1 MFSVINL
8 NRLAIE
14 GGEPVRSQPWPQRI
28 QFDEEE
34 LAATNEVMREAIVSS
49 SKLWRMGGNR
59 CEQFEKEFA
68 EFFGT
73 KYAVAVSSGTA
84 AIHTALASLKLDS
97 GSEVIT
103 SPITD
108 VGTVTPILLQ
118 NLIPVF
124 ADVDPETLN
133 ITGETISRKITE
145 RTKVIIPVHLW
156 GAPCDMK
163 PIMELAEERDLIVIE
178 DCAQSHGASYKG
190 KLVGSIGDMGCFS
203 LMNGKHITTGGE
215 GGAIT
220 TNNEEYWQNGLL
232 FSRNKF
238 SPWSTIRFDIDYP
251 VLNYRLT
258 EIQAAI
264 GLVQLKKLPR
274 IISRRRELCERLSEL
289 ISKLES
295 VRFPALVDGS
305 EPSYW
310 FVPLFVRLDKIHVS
324 IDKFAEALQKE
335 GIPAGARYTGAPIY
349 EYVFMSERNT
359 YGKSKC
365 PWACQ
370 YYGKEIDYNDS
381 CPSAKE
387 SLDRL
392 ITIPVHESCTDKEID
407 GIHLALEKVE
417 ANYLRK

>member
-1 MFSVINL
+1 MINL

-28 QFDEEE
+28 QFDEAE
-34 LAATNEVMREAIVSS
+34 LTATNEVMREAIVSS

-68 EFFGT
+68 EYFGT
-73 KYAVAVSSGTA
+73 KYAVALSSGTA
-84 AIHTALASLKLDS
+84 AIHAALASIRLDS

-108 VGTVTPILLQ
+108 VGTITPILYQ
-118 NLIPVF
+118 NLVPAF
-124 ADVDPETLN
+124 ADVDPDTLN
-133 ITGETISRKITE
+133 ITAETISQKITE
-145 RTKVIIPVHLW
+145 RTKVIMPVHLW
-156 GAPCDMK
+156 GAPCDMD

-178 DCAQSHGASYKG
+178 DCAQAHGASYKG

-220 TNNEEYWQNGLL
+220 TNNEKYWLNELL
-232 FSRNKF
+232 FSRSKF

-274 IISRRRELCERLSEL
+274 IISKRRELCKRLSML
-289 ISKLES
+289 ISNLES
-295 VRFPALVDGS
+295 VRFPTLVAGS

-310 FVPLFVRLDKIHVS
+310 FVPLFVDIEKIRVS
-324 IDKFAEALQKE
+324 IDKFAEILQKE
-335 GIPAGARYTGAPIY
+335 GIPAGARYTVAPIY
-349 EYVFMSERNT
+349 EYVFMVQRNT
-359 YGKSKC
+359 YGRSKC

-370 YYGKEIDYNDS
+370 YYGKEIDYTDS
-381 CPSAKE
+381 CPNARKV
-387 SLDRL
+387 LDRL
-392 ITIPVHESCTDKEID
+392 ITILVHESCTDKEID
-407 GIHLALEKVE
+407 DIHLALEKIE